1 MDMEEHG
8 YERGI
13 EVGRKE
19 GIEEGRKDGMISTI
33 KMFAEGG
40 MPISEIAR
48 LLHLSEEEIN
58 IMLA

>member
-1 MDMEEHG
+1 
-8 YERGI
+8 
-13 EVGRKE
+13 
-19 GIEEGRKDGMISTI
+19 
-33 KMFAEGG
+33 MFAEGG